1 MKEKVLYGIWGCLYI
16 LCVGLGFVQ
25 NPAGIGQAL
34 LVITALLFFVPGFVL
49 LHQGIRAKDRKALRR
64 LRIVCLCSLGLTLV
78 FLIANFCSVLFSP
91 ETGAAL
97 YELLVLVSAP
107 MICGQYWLLSLFL
120 WACLLMGSFSGKKK

>member
-1 MKEKVLYGIWGCLYI
+1 MYI

-25 NPAGIGQAL
+25 NPAGIGKAL